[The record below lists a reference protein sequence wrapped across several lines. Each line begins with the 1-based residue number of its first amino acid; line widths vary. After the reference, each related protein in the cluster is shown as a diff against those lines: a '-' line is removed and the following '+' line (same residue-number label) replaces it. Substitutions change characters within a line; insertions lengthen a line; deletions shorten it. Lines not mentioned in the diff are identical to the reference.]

1 MKKQSGFTLIELVVA
16 MAVLGLIMGAMVH
29 LFGSS
34 VTSLHVGARQEVVYE
49 EARLLMNELK
59 TTLRYADKDSI
70 NPQNPDDKTTTF
82 SYSGTMWNRHMDIGA
97 AGADNIPYDIKV
109 EWLDAGGG
117 LKQLK
122 VTRTDNLGNSNEKKK
137 EIIFPEDSANSLF
150 KGGVSFPITSEFIK
164 LNDGNSVI
172 MYKIALPLQYEF
184 NGQMKIQTLETKV
197 VPSEDEVTETPEEKM
212 RREYME
218 ILNIVL
224 KIENG
229 EKLSDKEKK
238 VYDEVGKYY
247 GKKDKWLFTTND
259 RIREYMCN
267 EIYGG
272 HWPSIDL
279 TTLTGTKI
287 SSVWFQP
294 ACFDMT
300 NVDNVFVMG
309 REFNAQHDYSTWV
322 GGWNVK
328 SVYDH
333 KRKLWRTGTG
343 TTVMSKNW
351 NELEALME
359 KQNYQDVKKVEYN

>member
-97 AGADNIPYDIKV
+97 TGADNIPYDIKV

-137 EIIFPEDSANSLF
+137 VIIFPEDSANSLF

-218 ILNIVL
+218 ILNIGL

-229 EKLSDKEKK
+229 EKLSDKDRLKSLDTK
-238 VYDEVGKYY
+238 PMQSRCTVQKHRMFFDYIFQNIPNSSSSTFYHAFCTFDISSLTAVNQAFH
-247 GKKDKWLFTTND
+247 DKRLKQFQ
-259 RIREYMCN
+259 RHFFRQ
-267 EIYGG
+267 
-272 HWPSIDL
+272 
-279 TTLTGTKI
+279 TTLMHFQFRPYYNNRTTGIVNT
-287 SSVWFQP
+287 F
-294 ACFDMT
+294 T
-300 NVDNVFVMG
+300 
-309 REFNAQHDYSTWV
+309 
-322 GGWNVK
+322 
-328 SVYDH
+328 
-333 KRKLWRTGTG
+333 
-343 TTVMSKNW
+343 
-351 NELEALME
+351 
-359 KQNYQDVKKVEYN
+359 

>member
-34 VTSLHVGARQEVVYE
+34 VTSLHVGARQEAVYE

-70 NPQNPDDKTTTF
+70 KYPEPDVLT
-82 SYSGTMWNRHMDIGA
+82 YSGTMWDRHMDISQGNNKA
-97 AGADNIPYDIKV
+97 YNIRV
-109 EWLDAGGG
+109 EWQDAENG
-117 LKQLK
+117 LKRLK
-122 VTRTDNLGNSNEKKK
+122 VTRETDGKQETTL
-137 EIIFPEDSANSLF
+137 FPTDSANSVF
-150 KGGVSFPITSEFIK
+150 KEGSQFPITPEEIMVNGSSI
-164 LNDGNSVI
+164 V
-172 MYKIALPLQYEF
+172 MYKIVLPLQYML
-184 NGQMKIQTLETKV
+184 NGKMQTQTLETKV
-197 VPSEDEVTETPEEKM
+197 VPSKEEVTETPEEKM

-218 ILNIVL
+218 ILNTGL
-224 KIENG
+224 KIVNG

-247 GKKDKWLFTTND
+247 NRYDKYPFTNND
-259 RIREYMCN
+259 KIREYMCN

-279 TTLTGTKI
+279 TTSTGTKI

-309 REFNAQHDYSTWV
+309 REFNALNDYSTWV

-333 KRKLWRTGTG
+333 KRKLWRTGAG
-343 TTVMSKNW
+343 TAVMSKNW

-359 KQNYQDVKKVEYN
+359 KQNYQDVQKVEYN